1 MNKIQQNSYCGGSL
15 YPSQPKYFFSDSY
28 PIKDHIFLWHL
39 RPYIMSVNGH
49 RHRVGKTHFFLF
61 INVYVLIS
69 IHANLA
75 FVINGIIIF
84 SIFLFQDNLMED
96 MSRVQ
101 GIWDDE
107 LSSIIEI
114 SKVEEVIDQFRS
126 NLKRGILTRLF
137 VQSKKNN
144 E

>member
-1 MNKIQQNSYCGGSL
+1 
-15 YPSQPKYFFSDSY
+15 
-28 PIKDHIFLWHL
+28 
-39 RPYIMSVNGH
+39 
-49 RHRVGKTHFFLF
+49 
-61 INVYVLIS
+61 
-69 IHANLA
+69 
-75 FVINGIIIF
+75 
-84 SIFLFQDNLMED
+84 MED

-126 NLKRGILTRLF
+126 NLQRGILTRLF